1 MQSKCLQNSRSEPP
15 GFELWSAYC
24 SRPLL
29 HLDPLVMVECN
40 PTLATGGL
48 LGMSADMPSST
59 YLGMSAAYPGGM
71 PGYVGDIPGRYT
83 RHTRRHTKLGMS
95 ATRIPPVSPGVFE
108 APVYPQT
115 YRRCV
120 LMLWPRPARVVVSPK
135 STLQNVRLENP
146 NLQTR

>member
-1 MQSKCLQNSRSEPP
+1 
-15 GFELWSAYC
+15 
-24 SRPLL
+24 
-29 HLDPLVMVECN
+29 
-40 PTLATGGL
+40 
-48 LGMSADMPSST
+48 MSADMPSST

-120 LMLWPRPARVVVSPK
+120 LMPSPEVFCYNVV
-135 STLQNVRLENP
+135 
-146 NLQTR
+146 

>member
-1 MQSKCLQNSRSEPP
+1 
-15 GFELWSAYC
+15 
-24 SRPLL
+24 
-29 HLDPLVMVECN
+29 
-40 PTLATGGL
+40 
-48 LGMSADMPSST
+48 MSADMPSST

-95 ATRIPPVSPGVFE
+95 GSKAAPVSPGVFE

-120 LMLWPRPARVVVSPK
+120 LMYPALVYAYDGSIVYYSPSAPEVTCAIQTFAKCSVS
-135 STLQNVRLENP
+135 TP
-146 NLQTR
+146 N